1 MKKKKGWFALPLCLV
16 LTIAFAA
23 ACGKKTVDPPPA
35 PESEET
41 ESETEAGQ
49 EAQSEEGTETGVEND
64 DCMDQIAG
72 GGTGTVNFAV
82 NFVEKQYEAEDGTA
96 IFKMS
101 MAYPVFEGEEEGVAE
116 INRFYQEWSERK
128 IAEYEAEEDSTRQSA
143 LEVYRES
150 KDAGW
155 PGPWSEN
162 YEVAC
167 VKTWNGYVSVLMDSY
182 LYEGGAHGMPYREGH
197 VFRLSDGQEVELSEL
212 TDKEQG
218 EWDKILRARFAAR
231 IEQGEEAEFFED
243 ALETIKVRDMKDVG
257 YYFTETGIAF
267 YLPPYEIGS
276 YSTGYVEVEVPFEEI
291 AS

>member
-1 MKKKKGWFALPLCLV
+1 MKKRKGWFALTLCLV
-16 LTIAFAA
+16 LTIAFAV
-23 ACGKKTVDPPPA
+23 ACGKKTVDPPSA

-49 EAQSEEGTETGVEND
+49 EVQSEEGTETGVENG
-64 DCMDQIAG
+64 DCMDQLVG
-72 GGTGTVNFAV
+72 GGAGTVNFAV

-116 INRFYQEWSERK
+116 INRFYQDWSERK

-150 KDAGW
+150 RDAGW

-212 TDKEQG
+212 TDKDQG
-218 EWDKILRARFAAR
+218 EWDKILRARFADR

-267 YLPPYEIGS
+267 YLPPYEIGP

-291 AS
+291 G

>member
-1 MKKKKGWFALPLCLV
+1 MKKRKGWFALTLCLV
-16 LTIAFAA
+16 LTIAFAV

-49 EAQSEEGTETGVEND
+49 EVQSEEGTETGVENG
-64 DCMDQIAG
+64 DCMDQLVG
-72 GGTGTVNFAV
+72 GGAGTVNFAV

-116 INRFYQEWSERK
+116 INRFYQDWSERK

-150 KDAGW
+150 RDAGW

-162 YEVAC
+162 YEVAS

-212 TDKEQG
+212 TDKDQG
-218 EWDKILRARFAAR
+218 EWDKILRARFADR

-267 YLPPYEIGS
+267 YLPPYEIGP

-291 AS
+291 A